1 MKFLID
7 HADMEQ
13 IKRIYAIYPVDGVTT
28 NPSILAAGMK
38 QPYEALREIRAF
50 IGADAD
56 LHVQAVAN
64 TVAGICA
71 DADRIRAEVGEQTYI
86 KVPATAVGLAA
97 MKKLKK
103 KGARITATAIYAPLQ
118 AFLAAKAGADFVAPY
133 VNRMDNLGVNGIQM
147 TKTMQ
152 DILDK
157 NRLKTQILAASFK
170 NSQQVLE
177 LCEYGIG
184 AATIAPDV
192 IDGLIRNDCVE
203 QAVCAFVK
211 DFESLCGK
219 GVTMKDAH

>member
-1 MKFLID
+1 
-7 HADMEQ
+7 
-13 IKRIYAIYPVDGVTT
+13 
-28 NPSILAAGMK
+28 
-38 QPYEALREIRAF
+38 
-50 IGADAD
+50 
-56 LHVQAVAN
+56 
-64 TVAGICA
+64 
-71 DADRIRAEVGEQTYI
+71 
-86 KVPATAVGLAA
+86 

-103 KGARITATAIYAPLQ
+103 RGARITATAIYAPLQ